1 MSDRTAP
8 VAAWHSPGDL
18 PAVMR
23 AIVLTAHGG
32 FDRLQYREDWPLP
45 AAGSDQVLVRVGAC
59 GLNNTDVNT
68 RTAWYSAGGADA
80 TTGDAPPGA
89 VDADAAWSGRAISF
103 PRVQGADVC
112 GIVAAVGREADSSL
126 LGRRVLIDPWLR
138 DWGAPHDRERC
149 GYFGSECDGGFAEYT
164 AAPVRNVHA
173 VDSELSDPELAS
185 FPTSWVTAENML
197 NRAGVGPR
205 DRVLV
210 TGASGGVG
218 SALIQLAGRRGART
232 IALCAEEKAE
242 AVRAMGADHVLP
254 RTPADLRAALRR
266 ATGQGEVTVVADV
279 VGGPLWPQLLSV
291 LARGGRYACAGAVAG
306 PLVRFDLRTFYLRDL
321 TLVGAT
327 VVPPG
332 VFADLVG
339 YIERGE
345 ARPMLAATYSLHDL
359 VAAQEAFLAKR
370 HVGNIVVT
378 MESAP

>member
-8 VAAWHSPGDL
+8 VAAWHSPGDV

-23 AIVLTAHGG
+23 AVVLTGHGG

-45 AAGSDQVLVRVGAC
+45 AAGPDQVLVRVGAC

-80 TTGDAPPGA
+80 TTGEAPPGA

-279 VGGPLWPQLLSV
+279 VGGPLWPQLLLV

-359 VAAQEAFLAKR
+359 VAAEEAFLAKR

>member
-8 VAAWHSPGDL
+8 VAAWHSRGDL

-23 AIVLTAHGG
+23 AVVLTGHGG

-45 AAGSDQVLVRVGAC
+45 AAGPDQVLVRVGAC

-80 TTGDAPPGA
+80 TTGEAPPGA

-138 DWGAPHDRERC
+138 DWSAPHDRERC

-173 VDSELSDPELAS
+173 VDSDLSDPELAS

-197 NRAGVGPR
+197 NRAGVGSR